1 METHPFYLVHVATH
15 AMDGLLGNPAAV
27 ILTPGLPS
35 EGRMRELARDLNQP
49 ATTFMAIEKEP
60 AEVRWYAPDGQI
72 GLCGHGSLGAAAVL
86 QKMGIPS
93 LDLDYGQGIINLSA
107 EDNRFTIRLDAIHS
121 EEELIPKGLEEAIG
135 ADIISRHANSNKHI
149 LTVSDESVVRGLRPD
164 FAALRG
170 FETFGWIVTAPGDHV
185 DFVSRTFVP
194 FVNALE
200 DAATGSSHAALTP
213 FWSDRLGKKDMSAQQ
228 LSERGGH
235 FDCRLEGG
243 TVQLLADCQVYAEG
257 VIHL

>member
-1 METHPFYLVHVATH
+1 MEMHPFYLVHVATH

-27 ILTPGLPS
+27 IVSPSLPS
-35 EGRMRELARDLNQP
+35 ESRMQELASDLNQP
-49 ATTFMAIEKEP
+49 ATTFIALDKHP

-72 GLCGHGSLGAAAVL
+72 GLCGHGSLAAAAVL
-86 QKMGIPS
+86 RQMDIHS
-93 LDLDYGQGIINLSA
+93 LELDYGQGMIGLSTQG
-107 EDNRFTIRLDAIHS
+107 DSYSIQLDAIMSH
-121 EEELIPKGLEEAIG
+121 EEPVSNELSEAIG

-164 FAALRG
+164 FEALRG
-170 FETFGWIVTAPGDHV
+170 FDTFGWIVTSPGDHV

-194 FVNALE
+194 HVGALE

-213 FWSDRLGKKDMSAQQ
+213 FWSERMGKNDMSAQQ
-228 LSERGGH
+228 LSARGGQFH
-235 FDCRLEGG
+235 CRLKGG
-243 TVQLLADCQVYAEG
+243 KVQLLADCQVYAEG